1 MVNNGVSRGCETC
14 KRRRK
19 KCDEARP
26 VCERCKQAGLHC
38 SGYKD
43 DADLIFR
50 PYEGSYQYQAGSVA
64 TSEEQYNSSDST
76 KNPSEASDAISPDSQ
91 YDEEQIDKHALQ
103 TFFVDYC
110 VSSADRS
117 LSRGYLDGLQTLLF
131 HAGPQSEVSQAAKIV
146 ALANLGKKSN
156 SPSLL
161 ERTRLLYSRLLH
173 SFQRTI
179 SNPSTSSTI
188 ESFMTA
194 VLLGLYEMISATE
207 SDHGK
212 HGAHIRGVSAILST
226 GESRLDLVNGVKVF
240 QVADPQLIGVPTKQP
255 EALQGILGAP
265 ALSPFVQSLD
275 SIFVK
280 MRPLISRIEALVTCT
295 LTHCDDIQF
304 LKAAALDINADLSR
318 WQDSQLREWKPTS
331 IGFWSCCDDVSD
343 DSIFWPGPV
352 DGYFDPYVAAVWNTC
367 YKARLIALEF
377 IVRCSLLLHDGDTH
391 KEEHAE
397 AQKLTG
403 KMLSSIPY
411 LLLRDPKSV
420 ISGPREFQEPGRPF
434 GGLLLMHP
442 LYVATKVSVVPAPVQ
457 AHMSKCLAWIGR
469 HMNIGQA
476 TLLSMASNPVPAQ
489 FVVDGHT
496 LLWAGMLTQPA

>member
-1 MVNNGVSRGCETC
+1 MALRSLEAPGSRPTAAPEFGRIIYFILFDVSCVVNSLIQ
-14 KRRRK
+14 
-19 KCDEARP
+19 

-194 VLLGLYEMISATE
+194 VLLGLYEVCCGP
-207 SDHGK
+207 D
-212 HGAHIRGVSAILST
+212 
-226 GESRLDLVNGVKVF
+226 DLV
-240 QVADPQLIGVPTKQP
+240 
-255 EALQGILGAP
+255 
-265 ALSPFVQSLD
+265 
-275 SIFVK
+275 
-280 MRPLISRIEALVTCT
+280 RSR
-295 LTHCDDIQF
+295 
-304 LKAAALDINADLSR
+304 K
-318 WQDSQLREWKPTS
+318 
-331 IGFWSCCDDVSD
+331 
-343 DSIFWPGPV
+343 
-352 DGYFDPYVAAVWNTC
+352 
-367 YKARLIALEF
+367 
-377 IVRCSLLLHDGDTH
+377 
-391 KEEHAE
+391 
-397 AQKLTG
+397 
-403 KMLSSIPY
+403 
-411 LLLRDPKSV
+411 
-420 ISGPREFQEPGRPF
+420 ISG
-434 GGLLLMHP
+434 
-442 LYVATKVSVVPAPVQ
+442 T
-457 AHMSKCLAWIGR
+457 AHTADRVCSTDDLR
-469 HMNIGQA
+469 HRI
-476 TLLSMASNPVPAQ
+476 
-489 FVVDGHT
+489 
-496 LLWAGMLTQPA
+496 